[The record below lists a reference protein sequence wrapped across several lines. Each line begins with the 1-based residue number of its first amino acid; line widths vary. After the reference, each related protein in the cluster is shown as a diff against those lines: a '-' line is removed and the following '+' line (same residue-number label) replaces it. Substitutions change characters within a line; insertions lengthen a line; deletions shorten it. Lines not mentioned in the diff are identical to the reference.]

1 MDRLFLYL
9 TLGIGA
15 LLVATALYF
24 AVRAIYYKLHS
35 VATKWYYTHPNEVE
49 QIRIN
54 VDDIKVQINRGLAQ
68 VKVRLFGI
76 KENRPP
82 VVVTEETISLAQAR
96 KMCGYVEKKG
106 EVLVC
111 AA

>member
-1 MDRLFLYL
+1 MDRLLLYL

-54 VDDIKVQINRGLAQ
+54 VDDLKVQIRRGFAQ

-76 KENRPP
+76 KGNESPI
-82 VVVTEETISLAQAR
+82 VITDETISLKQAE
-96 KMCGYVEKKG
+96 KMCDYVEKKG

-111 AA
+111 AV